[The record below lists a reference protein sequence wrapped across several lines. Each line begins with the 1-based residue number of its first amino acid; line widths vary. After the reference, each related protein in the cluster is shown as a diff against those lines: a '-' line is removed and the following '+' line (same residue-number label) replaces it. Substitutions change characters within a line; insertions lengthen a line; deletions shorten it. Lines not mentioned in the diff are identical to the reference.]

1 MKNSESDTAVKLLVV
16 TVTYVVGYLP
26 LSIYYIASSFT
37 FLTAEYEGTVT
48 QQVHVNSRLISVRR
62 EKWSNG
68 YRILFSVIYTR

>member
-48 QQVHVNSRLISVRR
+48 HKVHVNSRLIKMTMGFKSF
-62 EKWSNG
+62 WTLS
-68 YRILFSVIYTR
+68 YSSSMS